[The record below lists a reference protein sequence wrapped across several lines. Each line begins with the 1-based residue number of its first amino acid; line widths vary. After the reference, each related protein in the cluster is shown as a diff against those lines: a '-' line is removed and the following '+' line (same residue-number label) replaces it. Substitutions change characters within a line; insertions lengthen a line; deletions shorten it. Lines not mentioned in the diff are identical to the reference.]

1 MAGRSIP
8 VNKAFI
14 DRLVDQRYG
23 RAEQFGALSL
33 IRMRKSTSQTL
44 NLSPKLA
51 PVASI
56 DQISFFVL
64 PNPFFR

>member
-1 MAGRSIP
+1 MAGRRIP

-33 IRMRKSTSQTL
+33 VRMHKSTAQTL
-44 NLSPKLA
+44 NLSAKLA

-56 DQISFFVL
+56 DQVSLLVL